1 MAAKGRL
8 GRPASEIER
17 GCFECSKEKL
27 QNVTPVTEFLGGSGK
42 TGNVEANFTYDT
54 NSKAAEGLTAV
65 ALPCPPYV
73 PWMMKSRDRA
83 GCRKTAMKKLTS
95 LSHPISG
102 GTQRWVPA
110 PTSKA

>member
-54 NSKAAEGLTAV
+54 NSKAAEGLTAT
-65 ALPCPPYV
+65 ALPCPPYA
-73 PWMMKSRDRA
+73 PCIQSRHRA
-83 GCRKTAMKKLTS
+83 GVEPGIAWS
-95 LSHPISG
+95 D
-102 GTQRWVPA
+102 Q
-110 PTSKA
+110 KA